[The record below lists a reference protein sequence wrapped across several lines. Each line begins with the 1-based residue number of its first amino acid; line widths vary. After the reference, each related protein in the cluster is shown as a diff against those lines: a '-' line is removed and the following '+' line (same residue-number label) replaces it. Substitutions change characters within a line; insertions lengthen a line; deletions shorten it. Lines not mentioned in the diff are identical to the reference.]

1 MTGSG
6 AQEFFIFIRGCMV
19 VVTFQSVFRVN
30 HIKKNF
36 IFKKLFLKLAHQN
49 NLKYNKKLIFNKK
62 NLNFK
67 KHGFHRIQTL
77 FKILT

>member
-19 VVTFQSVFRVN
+19 VVIFQSVFRMK

-36 IFKKLFLKLAHQN
+36 IFKKLFLKLAH
-49 NLKYNKKLIFNKK
+49 
-62 NLNFK
+62 
-67 KHGFHRIQTL
+67 
-77 FKILT
+77 

>member
-6 AQEFFIFIRGCMV
+6 AQEFFIFIRGLYGYGYFSKC
-19 VVTFQSVFRVN
+19 FSCESY
-30 HIKKNF
+30 KKNF
-36 IFKKLFLKLAHQN
+36 IFKKLFLKLTHQN